1 MSNSKELNY
10 ISQKNSRA
18 NFLENKNR
26 SAVFGHPQ
34 TTASIMSMLEQM
46 VERRSQKAAIG
57 LIDKWWCRVCY
68 KQNQTV
74 EHLVTGGPEYLVR
87 HNRALM
93 KLAVTWT
100 KGNELFRNDMV

>member
-1 MSNSKELNY
+1 MMQNL
-10 ISQKNSRA
+10 
-18 NFLENKNR
+18 
-26 SAVFGHPQ
+26 HPQ

-46 VERRSQKAAIG
+46 VGRRLQKAAIG

-68 KQNQTV
+68 KQSQTV
-74 EHLVTGGPEYLVR
+74 ECLVTGGPEYLVR